1 MKKPENFPQ
10 FKQEEVMKIK
20 TIMILLALTLLL
32 NCGGAGIDGRAPK
45 VYPDAQALVNEA
57 KKGVEKIEIEE
68 FKQKIDNEEMFLLID
83 VREPAEFEEDNI
95 PWSINIPRGLLEFK
109 IGNDKF
115 WDSEG
120 LFSPEHDEEI
130 IVYCKKWSRAPL
142 AAEVLIK
149 LGYTNVKY
157 LYGGMTVWL
166 NGPDAL
172 EVEDVVE
179 ESGCG

>member
-1 MKKPENFPQ
+1 
-10 FKQEEVMKIK
+10 MKIK
-20 TIMILLALTLLL
+20 TIMILLALALLI

-45 VYPDAQALVNEA
+45 VYPDAKAIVAEA

-68 FKQKIDNEEMFLLID
+68 FKQKIDDEEMFLLID

-95 PWSINIPRGLLEFK
+95 PYSINIPRGVLEFK
-109 IGNDKF
+109 ISDDKF

-120 LFSPEHDEEI
+120 LFSPDKGEEI

-142 AAEVLIK
+142 ATETLIK
-149 LGYTNVKY
+149 LGYTNVRY

-166 NGPDAL
+166 KGPDAL
-172 EVEDVVE
+172 EVEEVAEV
-179 ESGCG
+179 SGCG